1 MKLMAEVWFAIA
13 KEIYHHNPVGPFLCN
28 IAGQMYRSRGP
39 ARYRI
44 SYEQWLAVIDAV
56 DEERVKQYGVAGDQ
70 VLWGTVCN
78 DQLERVLRIRFCAE
92 QIRRAK

>member
-28 IAGQMYRSRGP
+28 IAGQMRRRG
-39 ARYRI
+39 RI
-44 SYEQWLAVIDAV
+44 TPEQLHAVLATVAK
-56 DEERVKQYGVAGDQ
+56 ERVKQYGFADDQ
-70 VLWGTVCN
+70 ILWQDVNSDET
-78 DQLERVLRIRFCAE
+78 DRMLRIRFCVK

>member
-28 IAGQMYRSRGP
+28 IAGQMRRRG
-39 ARYRI
+39 RI
-44 SYEQWLAVIDAV
+44 TPEQLHAVLATVAK
-56 DEERVKQYGVAGDQ
+56 ERVKQYGFADDQ
-70 VLWGTVCN
+70 ILWGTVYN